1 MSPAN
6 ARRDDVRMPGLCS
19 QRPVVA
25 HDGRSIV
32 LYTCVYSDVMGPDP
46 IRADHMEYM
55 FVAAGSLLFEH
66 GVCSVLN

>member
-1 MSPAN
+1 M
-6 ARRDDVRMPGLCS
+6 
-19 QRPVVA
+19 
-25 HDGRSIV
+25 